1 MAPVIVTPDLPGDY
15 SEPVDTL
22 FDNDATGTP
31 TAIEGVTK
39 TLAARSTSS
48 TTTAGVSAKG
58 SGAISPGSINMQG
71 MLALFAILGAAF
83 VVASIWFFFWAKNG
97 GFVWRRGDWDDYK
110 STVLRR
116 KGPDGRTL
124 SNATKSTRL
133 GGGTLRGYSDDGGTV
148 TDMTETATTITNEKA
163 PPRKK
168 KFRETAKEKL
178 LRKRKDEK
186 WEGEGDDDMRAYRR
200 EKPARV
206 GGINAESDGTY
217 YGTEYTPSSPP
228 TASAYTESEA
238 YDPHERQPRRS
249 HDHHRRDTR
258 NVSGFSFTAGND
270 EDIISQATAEESLM
284 GDPRKPRRE
293 SRRQQGHQQPTE
305 GRRSRHNSPRKRE
318 PPRSSMPGGYTEP
331 LDLSSRATNSEYQY
345 STVDTEEDLGTRS
358 YHHPIPG
365 LTKGYR
371 RDRDGGG
378 RRRRDSLSDSE

>member
-1 MAPVIVTPDLPGDY
+1 MAPVIVTPDLAGGY
-15 SEPVDTL
+15 SDPVDIL
-22 FDNDATGTP
+22 LDSDATGTP
-31 TAIEGVTK
+31 TAIEDVTK

-48 TTTAGVSAKG
+48 TTTTGVSSSKG
-58 SGAISPGSINMQG
+58 EGTISPTSINMQG

-97 GFVWRRGDWDDYK
+97 GFIWRKGDWDDYK

-133 GGGTLRGYSDDGGTV
+133 GGGTVRGYSDDGGTV

-186 WEGEGDDDMRAYRR
+186 WEGEADDDMRAYRR
-200 EKPARV
+200 EKAARV
-206 GGINAESDGTY
+206 GGINADSDGTY

-238 YDPHERQPRRS
+238 YDPHDRHPRRS
-249 HDHHRRDTR
+249 QDHTRRDTR
-258 NVSGFSFTAGND
+258 NVSGFSFTAGN
-270 EDIISQATAEESLM
+270 EDVISQSTAEESLM
-284 GDPRKPRRE
+284 GDARKSRRE
-293 SRRQQGHQQPTE
+293 SRRPQQQSKDRQ
-305 GRRSRHNSPRKRE
+305 SRHNSPRKRE
-318 PPRSSMPGGYTEP
+318 APRSSMPGGYTEP
-331 LDLSSRATNSEYQY
+331 LDLSSHATNSAYQY
-345 STVDTEEDLGTRS
+345 STVESEDDLGTRS